1 MREVAVA
8 PLVAAPETGGLA
20 DLVYANAEQAPD
32 HIAFRRKST
41 DGWSPVTTREFRD
54 QVQRLARGL
63 VAAGVQPGE
72 RVAVL
77 SATRY
82 EWTLF
87 DFAIWAAAAVPVPI
101 YPTSSREQIEWIIAD
116 SGATAVVVETDE
128 HAAKVAGLP
137 LLRGVW
143 RIDAVEDLVALGDDV
158 PVTDVDE
165 RRRAVSPK
173 DVATIIYTSGT
184 TGRPKG
190 CVLTHANFFA
200 EADNVAEVL
209 SPLFKGKDVST
220 LVFLPLA
227 HVFGRMVQVGA
238 VLARVTLGHTADVKN
253 VVNDLATFRPTFV
266 LSVPYV
272 FEKIYNSARQRAE
285 TAGKARIFDAATETA
300 IKYSEAD
307 KPGLA
312 LRIRHAVFDRLV
324 YRRLRAVLGGQ
335 CRYAIS
341 GGAALGH
348 RLTHF
353 YRGIGLTVF
362 EGYGLTETTAAA
374 TVNAPNAAKPG
385 TVGRPVPGTAVRI
398 SDEGEVL
405 IKGGVV
411 FSGYWGSAPAA
422 DEWFATGDLGS
433 LDEDGFLSITGRK
446 KEILVTSGGKNVAPA
461 VIEDRI
467 TAHPLVGQAVVVG
480 DGRKFVAALITIDQ
494 EHLAHWKKSN
504 GKPDEASAADLS
516 DDEDLLAEIQRAV
529 DAGNAA
535 VSAAEAVRRFRVLP
549 DEFSIGGGHLTPSL
563 KLRRSQIMKD
573 FADEVEALYGPR

>member
-1 MREVAVA
+1 MREVVVA
-8 PLVAAPETGGLA
+8 PLVPAPERGGLA
-20 DLVYANAEQAPD
+20 ELVYANADEAPD
-32 HIAFRRKST
+32 HVAFRRRT
-41 DGWSPVTTREFRD
+41 PDGWSPVTAKEFRD

-63 VAAGVQPGE
+63 VAAGVRAGE
-72 RVAVL
+72 RVAIL
-77 SATRY
+77 SSTRY

-87 DFAIWAAAAVPVPI
+87 DFAIWAVAAVPVPI
-101 YPTSSREQIEWIIAD
+101 YPTSSREQIEWIITD
-116 SGATAVVVETDE
+116 SGATAVVVETPE
-128 HAAKVAGLP
+128 HEEKVAGLP

-143 RIDAVEDLVALGDDV
+143 RIDTVEDLMALGEGV
-158 PVTDVDE
+158 AATEIDE
-165 RRRAVSPK
+165 RRATVSPK
-173 DVATIIYTSGT
+173 DVATLIYTSGT

-200 EADNVAEVL
+200 EAGNVAELL

-227 HVFGRMVQVGA
+227 HVFGRMVQVGS

-253 VVNDLATFRPTFV
+253 VVNDLAAFRPTFV

-285 TAGKARIFDAATETA
+285 SAGKARIFDAAVETA
-300 IKYSEAD
+300 IKYSEATR
-307 KPGLA
+307 PGLV

-324 YRRLRAVLGGQ
+324 YQRLRSVLGGR
-335 CRYAIS
+335 CTYAIS
-341 GGAALGH
+341 GGAALGR

-362 EGYGLTETTAAA
+362 EGYGLTETTAAV
-374 TVNAPNAAKPG
+374 TINAPSAARAG
-385 TVGRPVPGTAVRI
+385 TVGRPVPGTTVRI
-398 SDEGEVL
+398 SGDGEVL

-411 FSGYWGSAPAA
+411 FSGYWGASSAQ

-433 LDEDGFLSITGRK
+433 LDDDGFLSIIGRK

-480 DGRKFVAALITIDQ
+480 DGRKFVAALITIDR
-494 EHLAHWKKSN
+494 EHLALWKKSN
-504 GKPDEASAADLS
+504 GKPDGATAADLV
-516 DDEDLLAEIQRAV
+516 EDRELLAEVQQAV
-529 DAGNAA
+529 DAGNEA

-549 DEFSIGGGHLTPSL
+549 TEFSIDGGHLTPSL
-563 KLRRSQIMKD
+563 KLRRSQIMND
-573 FADEVEALYGPR
+573 FADEVESLYEPR